1 MAEWSKS
8 QTFYYRTLL
17 TREVVVGVGVRCGG
31 EGRGAVVVVF
41 AMVVKLMLEGGG
53 SDSDNAVDVVVVAVE
68 MRWWLWECGSCCGD
82 IRSGGGDGCCGYS
95 GDAIVVVVVKL
106 RCVGG
111 VVESVDVMGLVVVA
125 TGVGVV
131 VSGCF
136 SDGGCDG

>member
-41 AMVVKLMLEGGG
+41 AMGGDGCAGGWEGGG
-53 SDSDNAVDVVVVAVE
+53 SDSDNVAVE
-68 MRWWLWECGSCCGD
+68 MLWWLWECGSCCGD

-125 TGVGVV
+125 TGVG
-131 VSGCF
+131 
-136 SDGGCDG
+136 